1 MSPSKPTTSA
11 AESGFTM
18 SSPELAPTI
27 ISPIQYLS
35 AVSPTESGLGLPPT
49 ESESAIS
56 SPPAHIKSEP
66 LSTPSVRFKSEPLP
80 PPSIRVKSEPL
91 STPSVQFKSE
101 PLSPPLIHIKPEPL
115 SPQPLHDVPHH
126 NDQEKV
132 GEYSALVQ
140 TMSNFT
146 TAKPTH
152 IMEVGQYCALAQLLH
167 EIVDIDVHYFTL
179 PVEKI
184 NDEYAISLTEE
195 RIDVTKEL
203 SYTKTKD
210 TQSLPNSP
218 ELLEIL
224 NGI

>member
-1 MSPSKPTTSA
+1 M
-11 AESGFTM
+11 
-18 SSPELAPTI
+18 APKDT
-27 ISPIQYLS
+27 
-35 AVSPTESGLGLPPT
+35 
-49 ESESAIS
+49 
-56 SPPAHIKSEP
+56 
-66 LSTPSVRFKSEPLP
+66 
-80 PPSIRVKSEPL
+80 
-91 STPSVQFKSE
+91 
-101 PLSPPLIHIKPEPL
+101 
-115 SPQPLHDVPHH
+115 VP
-126 NDQEKV
+126 
-132 GEYSALVQ
+132 
-140 TMSNFT
+140 
-146 TAKPTH
+146 
-152 IMEVGQYCALAQLLH
+152 QLLH